1 MLGLFC
7 TKEDGM
13 SNLED
18 IRTRRGPD
26 RWKDAVFIG
35 VALILTALSIG
46 SVARRT
52 ARPQWSLTVIE
63 NPDLAR

>member
-1 MLGLFC
+1 
-7 TKEDGM
+7 M

-18 IRTRRGPD
+18 IKTRRNPD

-35 VALILTALSIG
+35 VAVVLTALSIG
-46 SVARRT
+46 SVAQRT

-63 NPDLAR
+63 NPELAR